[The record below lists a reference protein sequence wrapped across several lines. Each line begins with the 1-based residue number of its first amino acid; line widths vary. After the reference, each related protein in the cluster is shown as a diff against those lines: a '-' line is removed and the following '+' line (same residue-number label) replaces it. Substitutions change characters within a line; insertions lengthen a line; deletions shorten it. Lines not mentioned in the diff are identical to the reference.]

1 MLTAIF
7 QSVVLKWIF
16 RRILE
21 LGGLGGVIL
30 AAYGSLPPAQ
40 QMIIPRILQG
50 DWGEITLNA
59 LFPLLIAIGGYVWSF
74 ISTVKPHATS
84 GGVQVPTSQMT
95 PAKKEAVKEAVKT
108 TAAKQRPTL
117 NPLEALGGLFKRK

>member
-7 QSVVLKWIF
+7 QSVVLKWVF

-30 AAYGSLPPAQ
+30 TAFAALPPGQ
-40 QMIIPRILQG
+40 QAVIGRVLQG
-50 DWGEITLNA
+50 DWGEITLSALAPLAVA
-59 LFPLLIAIGGYVWSF
+59 LFGYAWSF

-84 GGVQVPTSQMT
+84 DGVQVPTSQMT
-95 PAKKEAVKEAVKT
+95 PTKKAEVKEAVKT
-108 TAAKQRPTL
+108 TVAAQKRKPTIL
-117 NPLEALGGLFKRK
+117 DAIFKRK